1 MADIPVV
8 VVSGTADRAKNGIKL
23 PPELSLQERFLDK
36 RPVLSYNKPDGGSA
50 GTKRKGRMDMSF
62 DVKAKV
68 EELVGK
74 LQKDPA
80 TLKSFQDDPIKT
92 VEKLT
97 GVDLPDEQLQP
108 LVAGIKAKLAASDLG
123 GKLEGLKKLF

>member
-1 MADIPVV
+1 M
-8 VVSGTADRAKNGIKL
+8 
-23 PPELSLQERFLDK
+23 
-36 RPVLSYNKPDGGSA
+36 
-50 GTKRKGRMDMSF
+50 KRKGRMDMSF

-74 LQKDPA
+74 VQKDPA
-80 TLKSFQDDPIKT
+80 TLKDFQDDLIKT
-92 VEKLT
+92 VEKLL

-108 LVAGIKAKLAASDLG
+108 LVAGIKAKLAAAGLG

>member
-1 MADIPVV
+1 
-8 VVSGTADRAKNGIKL
+8 
-23 PPELSLQERFLDK
+23 
-36 RPVLSYNKPDGGSA
+36 
-50 GTKRKGRMDMSF
+50 MSF

-74 LQKDPA
+74 IQKDPA

-97 GVDLPDEQLQP
+97 GVDLPDEQLKP
-108 LVAGIKAKLAASDLG
+108 LVAGIKAKLAAADLG
-123 GKLEGLKKLF
+123 DKLGGLKKLF